1 MGALLPSPLHF
12 QAGCSA
18 GRGLQMEVPCNLL
31 QHWSDTDGNSHFDAK
46 SRYERVLLRLI
57 LGLVRANDG
66 KS

>member
-12 QAGCSA
+12 QAGYA
-18 GRGLQMEVPCNLL
+18 ARRGLKMEVPCDLL
-31 QHWSDTDGNSHFDAK
+31 QHWSDTDWNSHFDAE

-57 LGLVRANDG
+57 LGLVRVNHG